1 MNKLNKKIFNRVLI
15 GLFMMFVLSGS
26 VYAINLEYKNSLSKV
41 ELSRISDD
49 SYTIN
54 LYTSKKITDPVKVI
68 KKNDLNYYILLP
80 ETKNSTGVLS
90 SASSDI
96 RSVTANSY
104 NYAGQDVNNGY
115 TKINITTTKPI
126 NFNVNV
132 KNSSLNSIS
141 HNVAMAA
148 KLPDTSLPVENQAQ
162 KKNSEDLSQNSKKVK
177 QAQTPALP
185 KAADNKTTKT
195 KEALN
200 NQASKKPVVKQLP
213 KKEVAKKQDVQNIQK
228 NVQNKTQPPKTQT
241 KIQPKIAQAPEQKS
255 EQKLEQKI
263 EQKPEPKK
271 QEATTKPVL
280 ESAIIN
286 KDINSDINNQIQQTN
301 QEIQQEQVKE
311 KPQISDEI
319 INDFEALLHNDGNIE
334 EDNQALLEDTNFKMP
349 ALAEIKSEIKHI
361 FNKAKS
367 IFDKIGISPLA
378 LLFMLITGIAVFFMV
393 LYILTRKQKSSPI
406 LKRKSDL
413 MEKVP
418 PVKVVN
424 KNDGKGEFF
433 VFDNN
438 VKQVV
443 FSDPASS
450 AIKRNYELSS
460 YDPELK
466 NYEKLKKSRINKEKQ
481 DSEYDI
487 IQKILREDSFIDIS
501 QGEYDVMDNPSK
513 VICPVKT
520 ETKAPEKLQPQ
531 AKSENEQKTIM
542 TSPIVKEEMKIELQ
556 DEPVVLSKVEI
567 APEKGFMCVSYN
579 DNISLVGYIFDDVFA
594 LYNFKCPKL
603 ENYDIKYRLSDKDE
617 YGANFIVKVDKV
629 RVLVGVANKSM
640 KLQVVM

>member
-1 MNKLNKKIFNRVLI
+1 
-15 GLFMMFVLSGS
+15 MMFVLSGS

-132 KNSSLNSIS
+132 KNSSSNSIS

-177 QAQTPALP
+177 QAQSPVLP

-195 KEALN
+195 KEASN
-200 NQASKKPVVKQLP
+200 NQASKKTVVKQLP
-213 KKEVAKKQDVQNIQK
+213 KKEVAKKQVAQNIQK
-228 NVQNKTQPPKTQT
+228 NVQNKTQSPKTQP
-241 KIQPKIAQAPEQKS
+241 KIQPKIAQAS
-255 EQKLEQKI
+255 

-319 INDFEALLHNDGNIE
+319 INDFEALLQNDGNIE
-334 EDNQALLEDTNFKMP
+334 EDNQALLNDTSFKMP

-367 IFDKIGISPLA
+367 IFDKIGISPLT
-378 LLFMLITGIAVFFMV
+378 LLFMLLAGIAVFFMV

-406 LKRKSDL
+406 LKRKS
-413 MEKVP
+413 
-418 PVKVVN
+418 
-424 KNDGKGEFF
+424 
-433 VFDNN
+433 
-438 VKQVV
+438 
-443 FSDPASS
+443 
-450 AIKRNYELSS
+450 
-460 YDPELK
+460 
-466 NYEKLKKSRINKEKQ
+466 
-481 DSEYDI
+481 
-487 IQKILREDSFIDIS
+487 
-501 QGEYDVMDNPSK
+501 
-513 VICPVKT
+513 
-520 ETKAPEKLQPQ
+520 
-531 AKSENEQKTIM
+531 
-542 TSPIVKEEMKIELQ
+542 
-556 DEPVVLSKVEI
+556 
-567 APEKGFMCVSYN
+567 
-579 DNISLVGYIFDDVFA
+579 
-594 LYNFKCPKL
+594 
-603 ENYDIKYRLSDKDE
+603 
-617 YGANFIVKVDKV
+617 
-629 RVLVGVANKSM
+629 ANKR
-640 KLQVVM
+640 

>member
-1 MNKLNKKIFNRVLI
+1 M
-15 GLFMMFVLSGS
+15 
-26 VYAINLEYKNSLSKV
+26 
-41 ELSRISDD
+41 
-49 SYTIN
+49 
-54 LYTSKKITDPVKVI
+54 
-68 KKNDLNYYILLP
+68 
-80 ETKNSTGVLS
+80 
-90 SASSDI
+90 
-96 RSVTANSY
+96 
-104 NYAGQDVNNGY
+104 
-115 TKINITTTKPI
+115 
-126 NFNVNV
+126 
-132 KNSSLNSIS
+132 
-141 HNVAMAA
+141 
-148 KLPDTSLPVENQAQ
+148 
-162 KKNSEDLSQNSKKVK
+162 
-177 QAQTPALP
+177 
-185 KAADNKTTKT
+185 
-195 KEALN
+195 
-200 NQASKKPVVKQLP
+200 
-213 KKEVAKKQDVQNIQK
+213 
-228 NVQNKTQPPKTQT
+228 
-241 KIQPKIAQAPEQKS
+241 
-255 EQKLEQKI
+255 
-263 EQKPEPKK
+263 
-271 QEATTKPVL
+271 
-280 ESAIIN
+280 
-286 KDINSDINNQIQQTN
+286 
-301 QEIQQEQVKE
+301 
-311 KPQISDEI
+311 
-319 INDFEALLHNDGNIE
+319 LHNDGNIE

>member
-1 MNKLNKKIFNRVLI
+1 
-15 GLFMMFVLSGS
+15 MMFVLSGS

-104 NYAGQDVNNGY
+104 NYVGQDVNNGY

-132 KNSSLNSIS
+132 KNSSSNSIS

-148 KLPDTSLPVENQAQ
+148 KLPDESLPVENKAK

-177 QAQTPALP
+177 QAQSPVLP

-213 KKEVAKKQDVQNIQK
+213 KKEVVKKQVAQNIQK
-228 NVQNKTQPPKTQT
+228 NVQNKT
-241 KIQPKIAQAPEQKS
+241 QPKIAQAPEQKS

-271 QEATTKPVL
+271 QETTTKPVL

-286 KDINSDINNQIQQTN
+286 KDINSDINSQIQQSN

-319 INDFEALLHNDGNIE
+319 INDFEALLQNDGNIN
-334 EDNQALLEDTNFKMP
+334 EDNQALLDDTNFKMP

-361 FNKAKS
+361 LNKAKS

-378 LLFMLITGIAVFFMV
+378 LLFMLLVGIAVFFMV

-531 AKSENEQKTIM
+531 AKSDNEQKTIM

-603 ENYDIKYRLSDKDE
+603 ENYDIKY
-617 YGANFIVKVDKV
+617 
-629 RVLVGVANKSM
+629 
-640 KLQVVM
+640 